1 LARAHRA
8 ELHSR
13 RQSILYLL
21 DICSACHQ
29 TKYEAVPANGHKWD
43 SGKVTK
49 AAGCETVG
57 EMTYTCSVCSAKRTE
72 AIAAT
77 GHSYANGKCTRCGAA
92 DPNYIAAPALK
103 ITTSAGKPKLTWKAV
118 TGADKYYVYRSTD
131 GKNFSYW
138 DSTTKTTYINS
149 GAKKNTKYYYKVKAV
164 CASNSNANSAQ
175 SSAVSIKATK

>member
-1 LARAHRA
+1 MGGRA
-8 ELHSR
+8 
-13 RQSILYLL
+13 YY
-21 DICSACHQ
+21 ICSACHQ

-77 GHSYANGKCTRCGAA
+77 GHSYEN
-92 DPNYIAAPALK
+92 
-103 ITTSAGKPKLTWKAV
+103 GKPKLSWKAV
-118 TGADKYYVYRSTD
+118 TGTDKYYIYRSTD
-131 GKNFSYW
+131 GKTFSYW
-138 DSTTKTTYINS
+138 DSTTKTSYINS

>member
-1 LARAHRA
+1 MGGRA
-8 ELHSR
+8 
-13 RQSILYLL
+13 YY
-21 DICSACHQ
+21 ICSAYHQ
-29 TKYEAVPANGHKWD
+29 TKYEAVPSNGHKWD

-77 GHSYANGKCTRCGAA
+77 GHSYANGK
-92 DPNYIAAPALK
+92 PQLK
-103 ITTSAGKPKLTWKAV
+103 WSAV

-131 GKNFSYW
+131 GKTFSYW
-138 DSTTKTTYINS
+138 DSTTKTSYVNS
-149 GAKKNTKYYYKVKAV
+149 GAKKNTNYYYKVKAV
-164 CASNSNANSAQ
+164 CAANSNANSSQ